1 MKMFQVH
8 FCNEYETIDD
18 NVSSSFFV
26 MIMKQLMTMLRGDFC
41 NDCET
46 IYGNVSS
53 SFCVMIIKQLMTV
66 EGTRA

>member
-1 MKMFQVH
+1 
-8 FCNEYETIDD
+8 
-18 NVSSSFFV
+18 